1 MIPTFAAIVTV
12 AVVVLTP
19 SVTAVG
25 CFSGGQAGDCSA
37 AIGGICA
44 QVNGFTFAQGQT
56 ISTCVDTNGFRCNM
70 AVTNT
75 GGGGS
80 QIGQQECI
88 DDMTATNNGCNGHG
102 GIRAD
107 GNFQLTLDPNTGA
120 C

>member
-1 MIPTFAAIVTV
+1 MKSSSTAIIIAALAAFA
-12 AVVVLTP
+12 P
-19 SVTAVG
+19 SVAAVG

-37 AIGGICA
+37 AIGPICSM
-44 QVNGFTFAQGQT
+44 VNGVSFGNGQT
-56 ISTCVDTNGFRCNM
+56 ISTCVNTNGIRCNM

-88 DDMTATNNGCNGHG
+88 DDMTATNGGCNGHG